1 MNRAVKIIEEITPT
15 LKDCRLIFVLG
26 FVRAVSAGNG
36 RFDLLLIGTGQFFP
50 RFFRTSD
57 AAIGTGATEV
67 TR

>member
-1 MNRAVKIIEEITPT
+1 MFGECHAHVIMDGINYKAAVA
-15 LKDCRLIFVLG
+15 LR
-26 FVRAVSAGNG
+26 SASY
-36 RFDLLLIGTGQFFP
+36 RRGTVFSLSLPAAQFFP